1 MWGVQAM
8 TVSSLNSSAFS
19 YFRSQCT
26 TVQNKYSSIWWCK
39 HRKKMSD
46 HVPGHSG
53 GVSGVRPGDTALL
66 VLIWSLVSSCHWS
79 YSLTDNW
86 VQTLIIRLIYFEGK
100 CTSLH
105 TVFTCFNITLAFTE
119 SSWLWWSHVN
129 VISLSCIWLQCT
141 VTICHCLLQCSYEAR
156 IISRFTINARL
167 TQTRVNNIHFMMT
180 DY

>member
-105 TVFTCFNITLAFTE
+105 TVFTCFIITLAFTARE
-119 SSWLWWSHVN
+119 FMIMMKPCCNCNQSFMYL
-129 VISLSCIWLQCT
+129 IT
-141 VTICHCLLQCSYEAR
+141 VHCHHLPLFAPLFLRSK
-156 IISRFTINARL
+156 
-167 TQTRVNNIHFMMT
+167 NN
-180 DY
+180 